1 MTEPAARAK
10 DLAWYARYRDFR
22 LKLALGIGGAAIII
36 GGIIW
41 IKNKLLNIDPGK
53 GTPLGL
59 CVRTDTHIATL
70 IRSLEAYAPSLHRD
84 GSKDRFSVSLFLV
97 PLDGSNPRLMPIADG
112 LEGNAFSLAKVLGSD
127 GSTLWFDVN
136 GIGGVDL
143 KSYDLLPA
151 GRTPA
156 SNISLQGEW
165 SSPFPPRTDAFLAA
179 GYIAAPGQWVG
190 LHSAAE
196 LEAEYEPQKFVR
208 RVVGQEEAKQERRLC
223 SASLEAPIDAKYH
236 RIVSMAPLN
245 DVTFLNAAFLRA
257 DDKSEPF
264 RLTDPEGAVMLY
276 TSEPGREGKLMVA
289 RVTTDARIIWQV
301 DTGIDRFK
309 LEQILP
315 GQRSTAFVG
324 TRPPVEGKVSEPLLV
339 IVDHFTG
346 AMVSHS
352 LWQ

>member
-1 MTEPAARAK
+1 MTDPVARAK
-10 DLAWYARYRDFR
+10 DVAWYARYRDFR
-22 LKLALGIGGAAIII
+22 MKLALGVGGAAIII
-36 GGIIW
+36 GGIMW
-41 IKNKLLNIDPGK
+41 MKNKLLSIDPGK
-53 GTPLGL
+53 GTPFGL

-70 IRSLEAYAPSLHRD
+70 IRSLEAYVPSLHRD

-97 PLDGSNPRLMPIADG
+97 PLDGSSPRLVPIADG
-112 LEGNAFSLAKVLGSD
+112 LEGNSFSLAKVLGSD

-143 KSYDLLPA
+143 KTYDLLPV

-156 SNISLQGEW
+156 PNVSLQGAW
-165 SSPFPPRTDAFLAA
+165 SLPFPPRTDAFLAA
-179 GYIAAPGQWVG
+179 GYIASPGQWVG
-190 LHSAAE
+190 LHSTAE
-196 LEAEYEPQKFVR
+196 LEGEFKPQKFVR
-208 RVVGQEEAKQERRLC
+208 RVVSQEEAKQERRFC
-223 SASLEAPIDAKYH
+223 SATLEAPVDDKYH
-236 RIVSMAPLN
+236 RIVSVAPVN
-245 DVTFLNAAFLRA
+245 DATYLNAAFLRA

-264 RLTDPEGAVMLY
+264 RLSDPDGAVMLY

-289 RVTTDARIIWQV
+289 RVAADGRIIWQL
-301 DTGIDRFK
+301 DTGIERFK

-339 IVDHFTG
+339 IVDHATG